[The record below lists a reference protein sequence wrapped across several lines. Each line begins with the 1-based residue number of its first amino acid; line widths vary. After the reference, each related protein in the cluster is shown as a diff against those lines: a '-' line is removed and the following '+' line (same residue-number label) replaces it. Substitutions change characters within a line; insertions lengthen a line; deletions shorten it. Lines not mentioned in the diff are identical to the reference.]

1 MHKILRALIISDLF
15 LLGGFALVQPIFA
28 IFMLQG
34 VAGATIT
41 AVGVATAI
49 QLLTKGL
56 LQIFVAKWTDAEP
69 GNRRELLTLFIG
81 SLILCA
87 VPFGLMY
94 ASTLWQVYWLLFAY
108 GLGGALSFPGWM
120 VIFLS
125 YSRKEQAGYEWSIYN
140 TTISFGMALAAV
152 LGAYLA
158 DFYSFRLL
166 FFIVGILS
174 LVGAFF
180 IVFIFKHEY
189 TRWHLEG
196 YSKKSAEK
204 K

>member
-15 LLGGFALVQPIFA
+15 LLGGFALIQPIFA

-34 VAGATIT
+34 ITGATIT
-41 AVGVATAI
+41 AVGIATAV
-49 QLLTKGL
+49 QLLTKGF
-56 LQIFVAKWTDAEP
+56 LQIFIAKWTDAEP

-81 SLILCA
+81 SIIMSV
-87 VPFGLMY
+87 VPFILVF
-94 ASTLWQVYWLLFAY
+94 STALWHVYLLLFAY
-108 GLGGALSFPGWM
+108 GLGGALGFPGWT

-125 YSRKEQAGYEWSIYN
+125 YSRKEKAGYEWSIYN
-140 TTISFGMALAAV
+140 TVISFGMALAAV

-174 LVGAFF
+174 LLGTF
-180 IVFIFKHEY
+180 IIVYIFKHEY
-189 TRWHLEG
+189 TRWHLDG
-196 YSKKSAEK
+196 FKEK
-204 K
+204 KPAIK